1 MTFYVVAG
9 LFSAAAILFLLMK
22 FNMRKVLGFDIIVD
36 CAATAF
42 LIIIFAGSFAGMMS
56 AVIGGAVISIT
67 LFFAKK
73 ALGHDRLT
81 RRGWVHVPPR
91 RKSYETYR

>member
-1 MTFYVVAG
+1 MIFYIVAG
-9 LFSAAAILFLLMK
+9 LCSAAAIIFLLLK
-22 FNMRKVLGFDIIVD
+22 FNMRRVLCFDILVD

-56 AVIGGAVISIT
+56 AVIGGAIISIT
-67 LFFAKK
+67 LFFAKRF
-73 ALGHDRLT
+73 LGYDKLT

-91 RKSYETYR
+91 RKQWD